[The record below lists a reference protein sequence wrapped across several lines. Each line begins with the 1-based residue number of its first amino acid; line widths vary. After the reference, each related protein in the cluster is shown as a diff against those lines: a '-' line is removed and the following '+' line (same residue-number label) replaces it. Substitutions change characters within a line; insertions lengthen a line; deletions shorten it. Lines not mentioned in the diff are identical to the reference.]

1 MLGKRPLILMLVM
14 LTTPLFVSS
23 QFLNAGFRAGVNSNT
38 FIVDGANFLPGD
50 PEIGFAGGIFLRFK
64 PGFFSLQPEM
74 LFSHKTGMFQYS
86 TINEGLDTFFRAS
99 LQHLDFPLIAN
110 LHIGKHLR
118 VGTGPVFSYNIGQKV
133 SFTTTNTNYSINVE
147 KDIFKQAAYSWQFAG
162 AIELRRLILEARYE
176 LGIDKMNYD
185 ISIPDQQFSL
195 NPVIHSRTWQ
205 FTLGYKLRSPRKR

>member
-1 MLGKRPLILMLVM
+1 MLIKRLLIS
-14 LTTPLFVSS
+14 TLFLLAMPWFASS
-23 QFLNAGFRAGVNSNT
+23 QFLNAGFRAGVNSNS

-50 PEIGFAGGIFLRFK
+50 PEIGFAGGVFLRFK
-64 PGFFSLQPEM
+64 TGLFSVQPEM

-86 TINEGLDTFFRAS
+86 KINEGLDTFFRAS

-110 LHIGKHLR
+110 LHVGNHLR
-118 VGTGPVFSYNIGQKV
+118 IGTGPVFSYNIGQKV
-133 SFTTTNTNYSINVE
+133 SFTSTNTNYSINVE

-162 AIELRRLILEARYE
+162 ALELRRLILEARYE

-185 ISIPDQQFSL
+185 ISLPDQQYTL

-205 FTLGYKLRSPRKR
+205 FTLGYKFRPPRKR